1 MTDAIDDLL
10 AKDCLVLGCGN
21 PLFGDDGFGPAVV
34 DYLHACCEIPAHVS
48 CLDVGTAI
56 SGLLF
61 DLLLS
66 DRKPRRL
73 VLVDAIDL
81 QGKQPGEIFE
91 VDLDDFPQAKLTDF
105 TPHQFPTVNMLQEIR
120 DLTPIELHL
129 LAVQVGHLPDEVQP
143 GLSPPV
149 AAAVPLMCQRILET
163 LTRSSS

>member
-34 DYLHACCEIPAHVS
+34 DHLHACCEIPVHVG

-81 QGKQPGEIFE
+81 QGKQPGEIF
-91 VDLDDFPQAKLTDF
+91 
-105 TPHQFPTVNMLQEIR
+105 
-120 DLTPIELHL
+120 
-129 LAVQVGHLPDEVQP
+129 
-143 GLSPPV
+143 
-149 AAAVPLMCQRILET
+149 
-163 LTRSSS
+163 